1 MKKIIFSLTFIFL
14 LTLNSCKDDIQNAN
28 LDINYNT
35 SLGLPIGKANFNIA
49 DILEKNYEGDELYA
63 DGSSRYFFKMKDSTG
78 FSLRN
83 IELLPKGA
91 TVSAGEDF
99 LFQDALN
106 GLSIPSGGLTIN
118 PSLIPEN
125 NRTINITSK
134 KFIDFSLQTSG
145 SEERIDSAGIEHSE
159 LFIRLNKPSGLNIT
173 VKKFKIKFPIV
184 NYQTRDTIF
193 IELPNATYPS
203 TPSFDTD
210 YTFSINDFMVAIE
223 DNPLDPSKGGFT
235 FEVNIEAVVEN
246 GILYST
252 DAIGYDVTYTIFSHK
267 VVFGEFAPDPALA
280 RTRAQINF
288 NLLRNINND
297 KTEGLLLFDNAEIT
311 LTLKNYDIG
320 MNVNLTLDSVK
331 GFKRDHPEDG
341 FIYGKFDNGHNYSL
355 SKNFPTR
362 PEIPFSNIPSVLT
375 LKLNKEDGEIHN
387 FFQKDFMSDR
397 FEFIFSVG
405 SVSNTTPYPIF
416 ITNEAR
422 IDCSVDYTIP
432 LNLRPESFYKY
443 TDTIQGF
450 QESLNEGI
458 FQYIDSAVLHIGLE
472 NGLPIG
478 AKLSLQLIDENGN
491 EIDSELNKNEFYIPK
506 AKTNQAGEV
515 ENLSI
520 TSKNFEVI
528 VTPTTMD
535 DLKNA
540 AHLLYTVHAYNED
553 VTDNIC
559 FKEDNRFNL
568 ILSLFAKGGF
578 KGNLTNNESEQ

>member
-1 MKKIIFSLTFIFL
+1 MFL
-14 LTLNSCKDDIQNAN
+14 AC
-28 LDINYNT
+28 
-35 SLGLPIGKANFNIA
+35 
-49 DILEKNYEGDELYA
+49 
-63 DGSSRYFFKMKDSTG
+63 
-78 FSLRN
+78 
-83 IELLPKGA
+83 
-91 TVSAGEDF
+91 
-99 LFQDALN
+99 
-106 GLSIPSGGLTIN
+106 
-118 PSLIPEN
+118 LIPA
-125 NRTINITSK
+125 S
-134 KFIDFSLQTSG
+134 
-145 SEERIDSAGIEHSE
+145 
-159 LFIRLNKPSGLNIT
+159 
-173 VKKFKIKFPIV
+173 FK
-184 NYQTRDTIF
+184 
-193 IELPNATYPS
+193 
-203 TPSFDTD
+203 SF
-210 YTFSINDFMVAIE
+210 
-223 DNPLDPSKGGFT
+223 
-235 FEVNIEAVVEN
+235 
-246 GILYST
+246 
-252 DAIGYDVTYTIFSHK
+252 
-267 VVFGEFAPDPALA
+267 
-280 RTRAQINF
+280 
-288 NLLRNINND
+288 
-297 KTEGLLLFDNAEIT
+297 
-311 LTLKNYDIG
+311 
-320 MNVNLTLDSVK
+320 
-331 GFKRDHPEDG
+331 
-341 FIYGKFDNGHNYSL
+341 
-355 SKNFPTR
+355 